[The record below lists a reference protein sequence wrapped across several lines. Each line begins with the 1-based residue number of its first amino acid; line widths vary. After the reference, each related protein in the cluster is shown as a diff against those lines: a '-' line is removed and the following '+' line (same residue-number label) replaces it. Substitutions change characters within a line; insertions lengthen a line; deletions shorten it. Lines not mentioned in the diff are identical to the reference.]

1 MERELGIDLPVVTG
15 VTIYVLV
22 PRRQH
27 NVRRDVIGGL
37 TCISF
42 GRDRSQFDAERM
54 RTLFKVR
61 QRVTVPAD
69 AAIELAP
76 AAERAACEAEPE
88 VLLEL
93 AL

>member
-1 MERELGIDLPVVTG
+1 
-15 VTIYVLV
+15 
-22 PRRQH
+22 
-27 NVRRDVIGGL
+27 
-37 TCISF
+37 
-42 GRDRSQFDAERM
+42 M